1 MGAFPYP
8 TPPTGLFEKLI
19 TGAAADKF
27 LYGVDV
33 MKHGYRQNHE
43 ERVGF
48 RRTPTE
54 AMYESY
60 PARPGLF
67 YERRMNNDKCRRIGK
82 RLAAGRTERWSLGV
96 GEAVAWPISLAS
108 QRCLESSLWQM

>member
-1 MGAFPYP
+1 MAKLTVNKRRNMGAFPYP

-33 MKHGYRQNHE
+33 MNHGYRQNHE

-67 YERRMNNDKCRRIGK
+67 ETITNNNLRIRK
-82 RLAAGRTERWSLGV
+82 ENDNENIRN
-96 GEAVAWPISLAS
+96 
-108 QRCLESSLWQM
+108 